1 MIRLATSSQLSGW
14 NRNLP
19 LTTEAEIK
27 NEIAYKKINKN
38 TWKVGGLRPKPLL
51 KDFPPQL
58 FFSEFWKL
66 FKNSIFH
73 GTPPMV
79 SKLFHWFLSNNN
91 IEIEWAKSWGVFRT
105 QTNVYNEAFLCIV
118 NVLTIFKKISIRDV
132 WLGSLYATERDVFRT
147 QLISKT

>member
-19 LTTEAEIK
+19 LTTEAEMK
-27 NEIAYKKINKN
+27 NEVAYKKINKN
-38 TWKVGGLRPKPLL
+38 TWKAGGLRPKPLL

-79 SKLFHWFLSNNN
+79 SKPFHWFLYNNN

-105 QTNVYNEAFLCIV
+105 QTNVYNEAFFLHSQCVNYLQKNLYQGCLIGVSVRNWERCI
-118 NVLTIFKKISIRDV
+118 
-132 WLGSLYATERDVFRT
+132 
-147 QLISKT
+147 